1 MVKRTSV
8 MADQSEVPANPTE
21 PANLRFLRRLVTTLT
36 ATMILG
42 LIAIF
47 TVLVIR
53 LQTTSTMFPEITALP
68 AGTEVLSI
76 SRTPREL
83 VIIDLSRKIYVLSLD
98 GTTLL
103 QEFELK

>member
-36 ATMILG
+36 ATMIVG
-42 LIAIF
+42 LLAIF

-53 LQTTSTMFPEITALP
+53 LQSPVAIFPKITALP
-68 AGTEVLSI
+68 EGTQVI
-76 SRTPREL
+76 SVSRSPREL
-83 VIIDLSRKIYVLSLD
+83 IVIDQNRKIYLLSLD
-98 GTTLL
+98 GEKLLHMQTLP
-103 QEFELK
+103 

>member
-8 MADQSEVPANPTE
+8 MADQSEVPANPAE

-36 ATMILG
+36 ATMIVG

-53 LQTTSTMFPEITALP
+53 LQSPVAIFPEITALP
-68 AGTEVLSI
+68 EGTQVLSV
-76 SRTPREL
+76 SRTANEL
-83 VIIDLSRKIYVLSLD
+83 IVIDQNRKIYLLSLD
-98 GTTLL
+98 GEKLL
-103 QEFELK
+103 HMQALP

>member
-8 MADQSEVPANPTE
+8 MADQSEVPANPPE
-21 PANLRFLRRLVTTLT
+21 SANLRFLRWLVTTLT

-53 LQTTSTMFPEITALP
+53 LQTTNAMFPEITALP
-68 AGTEVLSI
+68 ANTEVLSV
-76 SRTPREL
+76 SRTPSEL
-83 VIIDLSRKIYVLSLD
+83 VIIDQSRRIYVLSLD
-98 GTTLL
+98 GTILL

>member
-36 ATMILG
+36 ATMIVG
-42 LIAIF
+42 LLAIF

-53 LQTTSTMFPEITALP
+53 LQSPVAIFPEITALP
-68 AGTEVLSI
+68 EGTQVLSV
-76 SRTPREL
+76 SRTANEL
-83 VIIDLSRKIYVLSLD
+83 IVIDQNRKIYLLSLD
-98 GTTLL
+98 GEKLL
-103 QEFELK
+103 HMQALP

>member
-8 MADQSEVPANPTE
+8 MADQSEVPANPPE
-21 PANLRFLRRLVTTLT
+21 SANLRFLRWLVTTLT

-53 LQTTSTMFPEITALP
+53 LQTTSAMFPEITALP
-68 AGTEVLSI
+68 ANTEVLSV
-76 SRTPREL
+76 SRTPSEL
-83 VIIDLSRKIYVLSLD
+83 VIIDQSRRIYVLSLD
-98 GTTLL
+98 GTILL